1 MNDISCVVIPDV
13 HGRTFWKDAKDYDCD
28 IIFLG
33 DYLDPYGFEGINNV
47 QALDNFKEILEFAK
61 ANKNVTLL
69 LGNHDCEYMIGTY
82 VCECRCDYFYFDE
95 IRNLFLENKNLFS
108 FATIRQY
115 GNGKPYLFS
124 HAGFNPTWVK
134 YHDLVIEDL
143 CDRDFETVMNE
154 QKNFDAALA
163 DISSYRGGYNMAGS
177 MVWCDITELLESK
190 EHYEKYHQIIGHTYL
205 KKQPIGDEYFT
216 CVDLQRIFLLD
227 SEGKP
232 FEKDMTPAAKISFP
246 K

>member
-1 MNDISCVVIPDV
+1 MSNSISCVVVPDV
-13 HGRTFWKDAKDYDCD
+13 HGRQFWKDAKYYDCD

-61 ANKNVTLL
+61 ANNNVTLL

-124 HAGFNPTWVK
+124 HAGFNLEWVK
-134 YHDLVIEDL
+134 YHDIVIEDL
-143 CDRDFETVMNE
+143 CDKDFETVMNE
-154 QKNFDAALA
+154 QKNFDSALS
-163 DISSYRGGYNMAGS
+163 DISRYRGGYNLAGS
-177 MVWCDITELLESK
+177 VVWCDIAEHLESK
-190 EHYEKYHQIIGHTYL
+190 KNDENYHQIIGHTYL
-205 KKQPIGDEYFT
+205 KQHPVGNKYVT
-216 CVDLQRIFLLD
+216 CVDARRIFLID
-227 SEGKP
+227 SNGSLL
-232 FEKDMTPAAKISFP
+232 EKDMTPMQKLSI
-246 K
+246 